1 MPRPAP
7 KTALFLVFVTVCI
20 DLLGFGL
27 VLPLLP
33 IYGEELTST
42 MSPATAGM
50 TLGILM
56 SCYTMMQFL
65 FAPVWGRLSDRFG
78 RRPILL
84 MSLTG
89 STTFYFLFGLAS
101 AWRSLPWM
109 FVARIGAG
117 IAGAT
122 IPTAQAYIADVTTP
136 EKRARGMALIGAAFG
151 LGFTLGPLIGAA
163 ATFVSRDAGV
173 SPWPGYAASGLSA
186 IALCFALF
194 KLPESLRREKAP
206 EERRHFHLH
215 LLLDAIKVPSIAV
228 LLVVVFFSV
237 FALANFEGTISLLI
251 NDTLKIQSRQTTAAE
266 TLTDHDRWLVSLRV
280 FLVFAYIGVIQCL
293 VQGVLVRRLANTVSE
308 AKLAV
313 TGVLLSV
320 AGFVLLAVM
329 GETRWGGIPLLMF
342 AAAVEVGGIAFVFPA
357 IQALISRRT
366 DPAEQGGILGAGESV
381 SAMARITGILF
392 GVWLYSVWPSVP
404 FWSAAAMMAIVCGL
418 VLWAVRTG
426 EDYSADSSAVT
437 CSPTP

>member
-1 MPRPAP
+1 MRQAPP
-7 KTALFLVFVTVCI
+7 KTALLLIFATVCI

-33 IYGEELTST
+33 IYGRELTSS
-42 MSPATAGM
+42 MPPEKAGM

-84 MSLTG
+84 LSLTG

-101 AWRSLPWM
+101 AWRSLTWM

-163 ATFVSRDAGV
+163 AIFISHDVGV
-173 SPWPGYAASGLSA
+173 SPSPGYAAAGLSFLALIFA
-186 IALCFALF
+186 IF
-194 KLPESLRREKAP
+194 KLPESVDWQKGP
-206 EERRHFHLH
+206 EEHRHFNLRS
-215 LLLDAIKVPSIAV
+215 LVDAVSVPSILI
-228 LLVVVFFSV
+228 LLVVIFFSV

-251 NDTLKIQSRQTTAAE
+251 NDTLKERSREAAATAQ
-266 TLTDHDRWLVSLRV
+266 LSDHDRWLVNVRV
-280 FLVFAYIGVIQCL
+280 FLVFAYIGIIQCL
-293 VQGVLVRRLANTVSE
+293 VQGVLVRRLANTMSE
-308 AKLAV
+308 TRLA
-313 TGVLLSV
+313 TIGVALSV
-320 AGFVLLAVM
+320 SGFVLLAVM
-329 GETRWGGIPLLMF
+329 AETALGGIPLLMVS
-342 AAAVEVGGIAFVFPA
+342 AAVEVSGIAFVFPA
-357 IQALISRRT
+357 VQSLISRRT

-381 SAMARITGILF
+381 SSMARITGIMF
-392 GVWLYSVWPSVP
+392 GVWLYSIWPSIP
-404 FWSAAAMMAIVCGL
+404 YWSAAVMMAAVCGL
-418 VLWAVRTG
+418 VLLASRIGT
-426 EDYSADSSAVT
+426 DYVVLSLPSEPSE
-437 CSPTP
+437 

>member
-1 MPRPAP
+1 
-7 KTALFLVFVTVCI
+7 
-20 DLLGFGL
+20 
-27 VLPLLP
+27 
-33 IYGEELTST
+33 

-101 AWRSLPWM
+101 VWRSLTWM

-163 ATFVSRDAGV
+163 AIFISRDAGV

-194 KLPESLRREKAP
+194 KLPESLRREAMPKSGAT
-206 EERRHFHLH
+206 
-215 LLLDAIKVPSIAV
+215 SICTCC
-228 LLVVVFFSV
+228 SMR
-237 FALANFEGTISLLI
+237 S
-251 NDTLKIQSRQTTAAE
+251 KS
-266 TLTDHDRWLVSLRV
+266 
-280 FLVFAYIGVIQCL
+280 
-293 VQGVLVRRLANTVSE
+293 RRL
-308 AKLAV
+308 
-313 TGVLLSV
+313 
-320 AGFVLLAVM
+320 
-329 GETRWGGIPLLMF
+329 
-342 AAAVEVGGIAFVFPA
+342 
-357 IQALISRRT
+357 
-366 DPAEQGGILGAGESV
+366 
-381 SAMARITGILF
+381 
-392 GVWLYSVWPSVP
+392 P
-404 FWSAAAMMAIVCGL
+404 FFWWSC
-418 VLWAVRTG
+418 
-426 EDYSADSSAVT
+426 SSA
-437 CSPTP
+437 CLHWRISKARFRY

>member
-1 MPRPAP
+1 MPRPIP

-33 IYGEELTST
+33 IYGRELTSS

-101 AWRSLPWM
+101 AWRSLTWM

-163 ATFVSRDAGV
+163 ATFVSRDVGV

-194 KLPESLRREKAP
+194 KLPESLSREKAP
-206 EERRHFHLH
+206 EERRHFDLR
-215 LLLDAIKVPSIAV
+215 LLLDAIRVPSIAV

-251 NDTLKIQSRQTTAAE
+251 NDTLKTQTREATAAE

-280 FLVFAYIGVIQCL
+280 FLVFAYIGIIQCL

-320 AGFVLLAVM
+320 SGFVLLAVM
-329 GETRWGGIPLLMF
+329 GETKWGGIPLLMF
-342 AAAVEVGGIAFVFPA
+342 ASAVEVGGIAFVFPA

-392 GVWLYSVWPSVP
+392 GVWLYSVCPSVP

-426 EDYSADSSAVT
+426 KDYDTDSPAVT